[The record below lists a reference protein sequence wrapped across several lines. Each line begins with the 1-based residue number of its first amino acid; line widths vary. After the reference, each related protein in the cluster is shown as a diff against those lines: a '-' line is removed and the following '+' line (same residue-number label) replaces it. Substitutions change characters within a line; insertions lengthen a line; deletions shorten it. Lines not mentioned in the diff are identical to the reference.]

1 MRASSPSLLLITD
14 RRVAPVV
21 ASIRAALAGGGDNVG
36 VLLRDKDLPRP
47 ERARLAEA
55 LLPLCEAAGAV
66 LLVHGDVDLA
76 RSLGCGLHLPDGA
89 APRPP
94 LPLVGVSRHSARGL
108 SASRA
113 FDYATLSP
121 VLPSPGKGP
130 ALGWERFAG
139 LARSA
144 PLPCLA
150 LGGLGPAHAAT
161 ARAHGAAG
169 LAGVRGWLAADDPAG
184 AVRSTREALRP

>member
-1 MRASSPSLLLITD
+1 M
-14 RRVAPVV
+14 APVV
-21 ASIRAALAGGGDNVG
+21 ESVRVALAGGGDGVG
-36 VLLRDKDLPRP
+36 VLLRDKDLPRT

-66 LLVHGDVDLA
+66 LLVHGDVELA
-76 RSLGCGLHLPDGA
+76 RSLSCGLHLPDGD
-89 APRPP
+89 APRPS
-94 LPLVGVSRHSARGL
+94 LPLVGVSRHSAQGL
-108 SASRA
+108 AASGD

-130 ALGWERFAG
+130 VLGWERFAD

-150 LGGLGPAHAAT
+150 LGGLGPAHAAI
-161 ARAHGAAG
+161 ARSHGAAG
-169 LAGVRGWLAADDPAG
+169 LAGIRGWLAADDPAG
-184 AVRSTREALRP
+184 AVRSTREALRE